1 MATPNDKLAESLQ
14 VLQELQTGGVIAIH
28 SNQLTRTHRERLLK
42 QGFLKE
48 VMKGWYIPARPNE
61 LPGDST
67 SWYASYWHFA
77 AEYLHERFGD
87 DWSLSPEQSV
97 MLHAANYTVP
107 AQLFV
112 RASGARNQIT
122 ELIHGT
128 SLLEIRAALPSE
140 SDLAELGG
148 LRLFSLSSGLIN
160 CNEDFYTRNPTDA
173 RAALLMIRDSSEILG
188 TLLDG
193 SHSVIAGRLAG
204 AFRNIGRTR
213 IADEILES
221 MKAAGFTV
229 RETDPFA
236 YKTPVIIPQRERS
249 PYINRI
255 RLMWATMREVV
266 LKEFPAAPG
275 IPADIDAY
283 IKEVDDNYVNDAYN
297 SLSIEGYRVTT
308 ELIEKVRSGKW
319 QPDLNED
326 DRNQS
331 NALAARGYWQAF
343 QAVKESV
350 RKILNGNNAGN
361 VTDNDHGTWFREL
374 FGPSVTAG
382 ILKASDLAG
391 YRNMPVFIRRSLH
404 TPPNVDAVRD
414 LMPVLFEI
422 LAEEKEAA
430 VRIVLGHF
438 IFVYI
443 HPYRDGNGR
452 IGRFLMNTM
461 MASGGYPWTV
471 VPLARR
477 DEYMAALESA
487 SVGQNIQ
494 PFAQFL
500 ASLLPHD

>member
-14 VLQELQTGGVIAIH
+14 VLQELQNGGVIAIR
-28 SNQLTRTHRERLLK
+28 SNQLSRTHRERLLK

-48 VMKGWYIPARPNE
+48 VMKGWYIPAGPDE

-67 SWYASYWHFA
+67 SWYASFWHFA
-77 AEYLHERFGD
+77 AEYLHERFGNN
-87 DWSLSPEQSV
+87 WSISPEQSV
-97 MLHAANYTVP
+97 MLHAANYAVP
-107 AQLFV
+107 TQLYI
-112 RASGARNQIT
+112 RASGARNHIT

-128 SLLEIRAALPSE
+128 SLLEIRAALPNE
-140 SDLAELGG
+140 ADLIEKDG

-160 CNEDFYTRNPTDA
+160 CNENFYTRNPTDA
-173 RAALLMIRDSSEILG
+173 RTALLMIRDSSEVLG
-188 TLLDG
+188 MLLDG
-193 SHSVIAGRLAG
+193 SHSVVAGRLAG
-204 AFRNIGRTR
+204 AFRNVGRTR
-213 IADEILES
+213 IADEILDS
-221 MKAAGFTV
+221 MKAAGFTN
-229 RETDPFA
+229 RETDPFEHKA
-236 YKTPVIIPQRERS
+236 PVIIPQRERS

-266 LKEFPAAPG
+266 LQEFPVAPG
-275 IPADIDAY
+275 MPPDIEAY
-283 IKEVDDNYVNDAYN
+283 IKEVDDNYINDAYN
-297 SLSIEGYRVTT
+297 SLSIEGYRVTP

-350 RKILNGNNAGN
+350 RKILNGDNAGN
-361 VTDNDHGTWFREL
+361 VTDKDHGTWFREL

-391 YRNMPVFIRRSLH
+391 YRNMPVFIRRSHH

-414 LMPVLFEI
+414 LMPVLFEM

-430 VRIVLGHF
+430 VRVVLGHF

-487 SVGQNIQ
+487 SVGHDIR

-500 ASLLPHD
+500 ASLLPNE

>member
-14 VLQELQTGGVIAIH
+14 VLHEFQKEGVIAIR
-28 SNQLTRTHRERLLK
+28 SNQLSRTHRERLLK

-48 VMKGWYIPARPNE
+48 VMKGWYIPTRPDE

-67 SWYASYWHFA
+67 SWYASYWHFIV
-77 AEYLHERFGD
+77 EYLQERFGN

-107 AQLFV
+107 TQLFV

-128 SLLEIRAALPSE
+128 SLLEIRAALPNE
-140 SDLAELGG
+140 NDLTEIDGI
-148 LRLFSLSSGLIN
+148 RLFSLSSGLIN
-160 CNEDFYTRNPTDA
+160 CNENFYLRNPTEA
-173 RAALLMIRDSSEILG
+173 RAALLMIQDSSEILRP
-188 TLLDG
+188 LLEG
-193 SHSVIAGRLAG
+193 SHSVVAGRLAG
-204 AFRNIGRTR
+204 AFRNVSRTR

-221 MKAAGFTV
+221 MKAADFTV
-229 RETDPFA
+229 RETDPFE
-236 YKTPVIIPQRERS
+236 YKTPVIISQRERS
-249 PYINRI
+249 PYINRL
-255 RLMWATMREVV
+255 RLMWATMREPII
-266 LKEFPAAPG
+266 KEFPIAPG
-275 IPADIDAY
+275 VPAGIDSY
-283 IKEVDDNYVNDAYN
+283 IKQVDDNYVNDAYN
-297 SLSIEGYRVTT
+297 SLSIEGYRVTP
-308 ELIEKVRSGKW
+308 ELIERVRSGKW
-319 QPDLNED
+319 QPDLNDE

-331 NALAARGYWQAF
+331 SALAARGYWQAF
-343 QAVKESV
+343 QAVRESV
-350 RKILNGNNAGN
+350 RKILNGSNAGN
-361 VTDNDHGTWFREL
+361 VADNDHGTWFREL

-382 ILKASDLAG
+382 ILTASDLAG

-414 LMPVLFEI
+414 LMPVLFEM

-471 VPLARR
+471 VPLERR

-487 SVGQNIQ
+487 SVGQDIR

-500 ASLLPHD
+500 ASLLPHK

>member
-1 MATPNDKLAESLQ
+1 MAAPHDKLAESLQ
-14 VLQELQTGGVIAIH
+14 VLQELQSGGVIALR
-28 SNQLTRTHRERLLK
+28 SNQLSRTHRERLLK

-48 VMKGWYIPARPNE
+48 VMKGWYIPARPDE

-67 SWYASYWHFA
+67 SWYTSYWHFV
-77 AEYLHERFGD
+77 AEYLHERFSN
-87 DWSLSPEQSV
+87 DWSLNPEQSV
-97 MLHAANYTVP
+97 LFHAANYTVP
-107 AQLFV
+107 TQLLV

-128 SLLEIRAALPSE
+128 SLLEIRAALPIE
-140 SDLAELGG
+140 TDLIEMDG
-148 LRLFSLSSGLIN
+148 LRLFSLASGLIN

-173 RAALLMIRDSSEILG
+173 RAALLMIRDSSEILRP
-188 TLLDG
+188 LLEG

-204 AFRNIGRTR
+204 AFRNVGRKK

-266 LKEFPAAPG
+266 LKEFPAASG
-275 IPADIDAY
+275 MPADIEAY
-283 IKEVDDNYVNDAYN
+283 MKEVEDNYVDDAYN
-297 SLSIEGYRVTT
+297 SLSIEGYRVTP

-319 QPDLNED
+319 QPDLNEE
-326 DRNQS
+326 DRNHS
-331 NALAARGYWQAF
+331 NTLAARGYWQAF
-343 QAVKESV
+343 QAVKASV
-350 RKILNGNNAGN
+350 RKVLNGDNAGN
-361 VTDNDHGTWFREL
+361 VTDDDHGVWFREL
-374 FGPSVTAG
+374 FGPSVTVG

-414 LMPVLFEI
+414 LMPVLFEM

-430 VRIVLGHF
+430 VRVVLGHF

-471 VPLARR
+471 VPFERQ

-487 SVGQNIQ
+487 SVSQDIR

-500 ASLLPHD
+500 ASLLPQN